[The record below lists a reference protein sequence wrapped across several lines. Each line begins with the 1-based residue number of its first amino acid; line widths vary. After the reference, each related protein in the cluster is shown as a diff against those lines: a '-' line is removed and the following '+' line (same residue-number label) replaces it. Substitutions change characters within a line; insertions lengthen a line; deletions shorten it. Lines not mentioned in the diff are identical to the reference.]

1 MFHDLSRGDGQHRRR
16 MAHRSVNNQQHLGR
30 RRRLINPRT
39 GSDMRKSFSL
49 GIGLVSLAMTAAAC
63 SSTGT
68 GDAGGQGA
76 DAASG
81 SSTLIGYSQRQIG
94 GNAWYKTLITG
105 AQTQAK
111 ADGVTVKVADAGG
124 DAVQQNSDI
133 QTFLASGAKAV
144 IINPADPTGLTS
156 SIAALGQAKVPF
168 VVVNSNLNNDLQ
180 KKAFCY
186 IAENQ
191 PVASEL
197 VGKAMAQKM
206 DENGMAK
213 GPLTGV
219 VVGGFSGEVVTQIRY
234 DGFMKGMKEYFA
246 SKSESPQIKML
257 PTRYGEWAPDK
268 PLGQVRD
275 IATANPDL
283 NFVFVEADVMLPG
296 TLAGLKSAGLDN
308 VIVGGY
314 NAQMSVIKSMMDNPD
329 GPVQVEVS
337 DGVLSQGEI
346 AVQMAQAAIKGDT
359 SACPG
364 GTHFVDSKV
373 ITPQTAKAYYVADRA
388 F

>member
-1 MFHDLSRGDGQHRRR
+1 
-16 MAHRSVNNQQHLGR
+16 
-30 RRRLINPRT
+30 
-39 GSDMRKSFSL
+39 MRKTRSL
-49 GIGLVSLAMTAAAC
+49 GVGLVCLAMTAAAC
-63 SSTGT
+63 GTSTSGAT
-68 GDAGGQGA
+68 SGAGGGGGGSN
-76 DAASG
+76 AAPA

-111 ADGVTVKVADAGG
+111 TDGVTVKVADAGG

-133 QTFLASGAKAV
+133 QTFIASGAKAV
-144 IINPADPTGLTS
+144 ILNPADPTGLTS
-156 SIAALGQAKVPF
+156 SIAALGQAKIPF
-168 VVVNSNLNNDLQ
+168 VVVNSNLNDELQ

-191 PVASEL
+191 PVASEM
-197 VGKAMAQKM
+197 VGKAMAEKM
-206 DENGMAK
+206 DQNGMAK
-213 GPLTGV
+213 GQLTGV

-234 DGFMKGMKEYFA
+234 DGFMKGLNEYFA
-246 SKSESPQIKML
+246 SKNETPKIKML

-275 IATANPDL
+275 IATANPGL

-296 TLAGLKSAGLDN
+296 TLAGLKSAGLSKF
-308 VIVGGY
+308 VVGGY
-314 NAQMSVIKSMMDNPD
+314 NAQMSVIQDMMNNPN

-337 DGVLSQGEI
+337 DGVLSQGQI
-346 AVQMAQAAIKGDT
+346 AVQMAEAAIKGDT

-364 GTHFVDSKV
+364 GTHFVDSQI
-373 ITPQTAKAYYVADRA
+373 ITPETAKAYYQPNRA